1 MWTPVGKVPDD
12 TVLTG
17 RSGPELSLYSRHM
30 AAESFDPAQIPLAEL
45 DAGYAAIMG
54 EIVDTGVAPH
64 YAEVARTLG
73 IAPIRAK
80 ALVKRVID
88 LTPGW
93 LHPGTDYIASFP
105 PFNNQPT
112 QYRVSIDGE
121 QRWFAQCAFEALA
134 IRWLVPGQTVTVDA
148 ACLLGG
154 DPLRIEM
161 RDDEILLIDPPE
173 MVGYTR
179 SVVGGD
185 AATRPFR

>member
-1 MWTPVGKVPDD
+1 
-12 TVLTG
+12 
-17 RSGPELSLYSRHM
+17 M
-30 AAESFDPAQIPLAEL
+30 AAEVIDPEQFALTEL
-45 DAGYAAIMG
+45 DAVYAAIMR
-54 EIVDTGVAPH
+54 ETVATGVAPH
-64 YAEVARTLG
+64 YAELARTLG
-73 IAPIRAK
+73 IDPVRAK

-134 IRWLVPGQTVTVDA
+134 IRWLVPGRTVTVDA

-154 DPLRIEM
+154 EPLRIEM
-161 RDDEILLIDPPE
+161 RDEEILLIDPPE

-185 AATRPFR
+185 AASRPFR

>member
-1 MWTPVGKVPDD
+1 
-12 TVLTG
+12 
-17 RSGPELSLYSRHM
+17 M
-30 AAESFDPAQIPLAEL
+30 AAGTDDPEEIPLGEL
-45 DAGYAAIMG
+45 DAAFAAIMS
-54 EIVDTGVAPH
+54 EILDTGVAPH
-64 YAEVARTLG
+64 YAELAGTLS
-73 IAPIRAK
+73 IEPMRAK

-112 QYRVSIDGE
+112 QYRVSVGGE

-134 IRWLVPGQTVTVDA
+134 VRWLFPGQTVTVDA
-148 ACLLGG
+148 PCLLGG

-161 RDDEILLIDPPE
+161 RDEEILLIDPPE

-185 AATRPFR
+185 VATRPFR

>member
-1 MWTPVGKVPDD
+1 MASD
-12 TVLTG
+12 LME
-17 RSGPELSLYSRHM
+17 PER
-30 AAESFDPAQIPLAEL
+30 IPLPEL
-45 DAGYAAIMG
+45 DAAFAAIMS
-54 EIVDTGVAPH
+54 EIVATGVAPH
-64 YAEVARTLG
+64 YAELAGTLG

-134 IRWLVPGQTVTVDA
+134 IRWLVPGQIVTVDA
-148 ACLLGG
+148 PCLLGG
-154 DPLRIEM
+154 DPLRIVM
-161 RDDEILLIDPPE
+161 RDEEILSVDPPT

-185 AATRPFR
+185 VATRPFR